1 MFSPWG
7 GVFSRVLQSPVEK
20 TGQKGTTFFSQQTV
34 PTRNTLSRDH
44 VEISSKECKTRCSI
58 KIHFLNLVYFYYFCF
73 LKREGPLKAVIQVY
87 PEDAIKIE
95 GRAVLVQ
102 VYVLVTSA
110 SPLRVYRYREEGHV
124 LLQSNQQVC
133 TIVWLILYV
142 QYWLIVARWLLIPG
156 LKMMAS

>member
-7 GVFSRVLQSPVEK
+7 GVLSRVLQSPVEK
-20 TGQKGTTFFSQQTV
+20 TGHYFFCQQTV
-34 PTRNTLSRDH
+34 PIRNTLSRDH
-44 VEISSKECKTRCSI
+44 VEISSKECKTRCSA
-58 KIHFLNLVYFYYFCF
+58 KIHFLNLVFFYFCF
-73 LKREGPLKAVIQVY
+73 LKREGPLKAVIQEH

-110 SPLRVYRYREEGHV
+110 SPLRVYRYREEGYV

-133 TIVWLILYV
+133 TIVWLIFYV
-142 QYWLIVARWLLIPG
+142 KYWLIVARWLLIPI
-156 LKMMAS
+156 LKIMAS